1 MTGSRVTCTV
11 VVLVKKGFVNH
22 QLLMSSVLHL
32 DTPNNDCLFTVIN
45 RKKSCLPNCRSPISC
60 MFLKDMSPIHGL
72 KGVYDS
78 AVYIHTINIYT
89 V

>member
-11 VVLVKKGFVNH
+11 VVLVKRGFVIH
-22 QLLMSSVLHL
+22 QLLMSSLLRL
-32 DTPNNDCLFTVIN
+32 DMPNNGCLFTLIN
-45 RKKSCLPNCRSPISC
+45 RKKRCLPNCTSHYSC

-72 KGVYDS
+72 KGVYDFI
-78 AVYIHTINIYT
+78 YTHTINIHT